1 MGIIAMG
8 IGGNSD
14 YPRDR
19 PLIQVNFEEN
29 TNKYLSIDIEFGDIY
44 GRNTDIG
51 VGDYVVN
58 RSAADDY
65 RDSERT
71 EYRDAFKVFDET
83 DSVRMCK
90 CVSERPI
97 KRLAPNLGR
106 K

>member
-65 RDSERT
+65 RDSGRT
-71 EYRDAFKVFDET
+71 GDCDVFKVYAKAD
-83 DSVRMCK
+83 
-90 CVSERPI
+90 
-97 KRLAPNLGR
+97 
-106 K
+106 